1 MAKRTSDNR
10 TWVEVSKTALLHNV
24 AAFRS
29 RLKPEVKFCAVVK
42 ANAYGHGLVETAKA
56 IAPKVDWFAVDN
68 IDEALALK
76 KARITKPIL
85 VLGWT
90 PEWLMHKAIQQRIRL
105 TVSTPE
111 QVKAAAAVAKKAGKP
126 MFLHLKI
133 DTGTT
138 RQGAN
143 VKQIPDIA
151 AIINAS
157 KKRLVI
163 EGFST
168 HYANIEDT
176 TDHAYATGQLERFWQ
191 AEAYAEAQGLKA
203 TVKHTAC
210 SAAALLFPETHFN
223 MVRVGIGTYGLW
235 PSRETLASVGERG
248 LDIEL
253 EPALAWRTRI
263 ALIRDVKR
271 GTPVSYGLTETMKS
285 DGRVAVLPVGY
296 WDGYD
301 RGLSSVGEV
310 LIRGQRARVIGR
322 VCMNMTMVD
331 VTGIPDVKPEDVV
344 TLLGGDDHDAVTA
357 EQIASKLGTIN
368 YEVVTRI
375 NPLLPRIIV

>member
-1 MAKRTSDNR
+1 MAKRISDNK
-10 TWVEVSKTALLHNV
+10 TWIEVSRTALKHNV
-24 AAFRS
+24 AEFRS
-29 RLKPEVKFCAVVK
+29 RLKDDVRFCAVVK
-42 ANAYGHGLVETAKA
+42 ANAYGHGLIETAKA
-56 IAPKVDWFAVDN
+56 IQAGVDWFAVDN
-68 IDEALALK
+68 LGEANELRKAVK
-76 KARITKPIL
+76 KPVLI
-85 VLGWT
+85 LGWT
-90 PEWLMHKAIQQRIRL
+90 PSWQMSEVIRKGFRF
-105 TVSTPE
+105 TVSTPD
-111 QVKAAAAVAKKAGKP
+111 QVRDAKASAQKAKKKA
-126 MFLHLKI
+126 FLHLKI

-138 RQGAN
+138 RQGAG

-151 AIINAS
+151 AIVSSS
-157 KKRLVI
+157 KLLVV
-163 EGFST
+163 EGLST

-191 AEAYAEAQGLKA
+191 AEAYADAQGLKA
-203 TVKHTAC
+203 TIKHTAC

-223 MVRVGIGTYGLW
+223 MVRVGIGMYGLW
-235 PSRETLASVGERG
+235 PSREIVASVGERG

-253 EPALAWRTRI
+253 QPALAWRTRI

-271 GTPVSYGLTETMKS
+271 GTPVSYGLTETMKN
-285 DGRVAVLPVGY
+285 DGRIAVLPIGY

-331 VTGIPDVKPEDVV
+331 VTGLPDAKPDDVV
-344 TLLGGDDHDAVTA
+344 TILGGDDRDAVTA
-357 EQIASKLGTIN
+357 EEIAAKLHTIN

-375 NPLLPRIIV
+375 NPLLPRVVV